1 MPSLKWKPPS
11 ENSIDFKLVLRFPP
25 SPSNPTLPDL
35 ASQPLFL
42 LYVYRGNQGPSN
54 SGDHDSSYIFFDTLS
69 VTPSEWQDMLMSGD
83 QYDDRIVEVRW
94 EKSTQEWK
102 FMRFRDDKRDGNF
115 ITVVDRILE
124 SVRDGVELDQ
134 VSAWR

>member
-1 MPSLKWKPPS
+1 
-11 ENSIDFKLVLRFPP
+11 
-25 SPSNPTLPDL
+25 
-35 ASQPLFL
+35 
-42 LYVYRGNQGPSN
+42 
-54 SGDHDSSYIFFDTLS
+54 
-69 VTPSEWQDMLMSGD
+69 MLMSGD